1 MEMIRVENLC
11 KTYGEGENEVK
22 AVNNVSFSVDKGEFV
37 AIVGSSGSGKS
48 TLLHLLGGLDNV
60 TSGKVF
66 IGGKDISA
74 YHEETLAIMR
84 RRKIGFIFQSFNL
97 IPILTVRE
105 NIKMPILLD
114 NAKPDQEYLDELIE
128 MLGLT
133 DRQDHLPNQL
143 SGGQQQRVAIARA
156 MANNPAIILADEP
169 TGNLDKQNTKEVV
182 QLLKSSVK
190 KYEQT
195 LILITHEMSIAGMAD
210 RVITISDGQIVND
223 TKDDARDGVKDDVR
237 ADVEKEKT
245 KQE

>member
-133 DRQDHLPNQL
+133 ERQDHLPNQL

-210 RVITISDGQIVND
+210 RVITISDGQIVSD
-223 TKDDARDGVKDDVR
+223 TKDNIKDDTK
-237 ADVEKEKT
+237 ADVEEEKT

>member
-133 DRQDHLPNQL
+133 ERQDHLPNQL

-210 RVITISDGQIVND
+210 RVITISDGQIVSD
-223 TKDDARDGVKDDVR
+223 TKDDTK

>member
-22 AVNNVSFSVDKGEFV
+22 AVNDVSFSVDKGEFV

-48 TLLHLLGGLDNV
+48 TLLHLLGGLDKV

-133 DRQDHLPNQL
+133 DRQEHLPNQL

-169 TGNLDKQNTKEVV
+169 TGNLDKQNTKEVI

-210 RVITISDGQIVND
+210 RVITLSDGQIVSD
-223 TKDDARDGVKDDVR
+223 TKDDTR
-237 ADVEKEKT
+237 ADVEEEKT
-245 KQE
+245 EQA

>member
-1 MEMIRVENLC
+1 MEMIRVKNLC

>member
-48 TLLHLLGGLDNV
+48 TLLHLLGGLDKV

-133 DRQDHLPNQL
+133 DRQEHLPNQL

-169 TGNLDKQNTKEVV
+169 TGNLDKQNTKEVI

-210 RVITISDGQIVND
+210 RVITLSDGQIVSD
-223 TKDDARDGVKDDVR
+223 TKDDTR
-237 ADVEKEKT
+237 ADVEEEKT
-245 KQE
+245 EQE

>member
-11 KTYGEGENEVK
+11 KTYGEKENEVK
-22 AVNNVSFSVDKGEFV
+22 AVNNMSFSVEKGEFV

-48 TLLHLLGGLDNV
+48 TLLHLLGGLDKA

-66 IGGKDISA
+66 IGGKDIST
-74 YHEETLAIMR
+74 YHDETLAIMR

-97 IPILTVRE
+97 IPVLTVRE
-105 NIKMPILLD
+105 NIKMPVLLD

-133 DRQDHLPNQL
+133 ERQEHLPNQL

-169 TGNLDKQNTKEVV
+169 TGNLDKQNTKEVI

-195 LILITHEMSIAGMAD
+195 LILITHEMSIASMAD
-210 RVITISDGQIVND
+210 RVITISDGQIVSD
-223 TKDDARDGVKDDVR
+223 TKEGEVKPEE
-237 ADVEKEKT
+237 VED
-245 KQE
+245 

>member
-48 TLLHLLGGLDNV
+48 TLLHLLGGLDKM
-60 TSGKVF
+60 TSGKVY

-74 YHEETLAIMR
+74 YHDETLAIMR

-182 QLLKSSVK
+182 QLLKTSVK

-210 RVITISDGQIVND
+210 RVITISDGQIVSD
-223 TKDDARDGVKDDVR
+223 TKDETKADTR
-237 ADVEKEKT
+237 ADAEKEKT
-245 KQE
+245 EQA